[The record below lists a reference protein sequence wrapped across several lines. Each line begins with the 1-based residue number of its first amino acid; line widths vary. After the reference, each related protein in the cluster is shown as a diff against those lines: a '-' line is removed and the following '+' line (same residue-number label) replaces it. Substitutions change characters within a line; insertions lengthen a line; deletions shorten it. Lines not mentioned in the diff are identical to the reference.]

1 MMKKAFFMLA
11 ITIVFACCVLLY
23 GCSGYELPKTEVEL
37 DCIEHIGQVPHEFE
51 QVVNKNAF
59 KEITAFGD
67 RVLKTEIIS
76 TNENERTRTHQIDM
90 IDFYGKTLATYTLTS
105 DDAYNIRTM
114 IATDDGGFLFVLGFE
129 DYSYGENEWASDNGF
144 ASHIIKC
151 DSSGKLQFDTPL
163 DSVEGYA
170 LRFCFEKNGNFYL
183 FGEKETLETKTRG
196 VGSATDIFMVVLNK
210 NGKVLKTSEIA
221 GTDFDSLEVA
231 EISSDKFVLSIS
243 SQSDDGD
250 FTGSNSNGY
259 PTDWVVVV
267 NDNFEII
274 EKKKETGRDYFD
286 DKIGEKDGLPVYKSS
301 EYLKDFD
308 AGTPHAFIDYGDYYL
323 IVSENVTG
331 EYENTPPMLS
341 SIWHYTETVYS
352 AYDYNGE
359 LLFRTAVDSSRDFD
373 AMAESFYK

>member
-1 MMKKAFFMLA
+1 MKKVILLSVSAFVL
-11 ITIVFACCVLLY
+11 TCCVFLS
-23 GCSGYELPKTEVEL
+23 GCSGDDLPKAETEFKCV
-37 DCIEHIGQVPHEFE
+37 EHIGQVSSEFE

-59 KEITAFGD
+59 KDITAFGD

-129 DYSYGENEWASDNGF
+129 DYSYGENEWASDKGF
-144 ASHIIKC
+144 ASRIIKC

-170 LRFCFEKNGNFYL
+170 LRFCFEKSGNFYL

-196 VGSATDIFMVVLNK
+196 VGSATDVFMVVLNK

-250 FTGSNSNGY
+250 FVGSNSNGY
-259 PTDWVVVV
+259 PTDWIFVV

-301 EYLKDFD
+301 DYLKDFD

-331 EYENTPPMLS
+331 EYEKTPPMLS
-341 SIWHYTETVYS
+341 SIWYYTETVYS